1 MCRVC
6 CTVGYVCYD
15 TLNIKQPNRSSCHLR
30 CRLWLTKEPFAGW
43 GPGLSQERGAVLGV
57 FVPLKSM
64 GTFCS
69 KEISTATAIDKDLH
83 YMAVA
88 AMLLASSFH

>member
-1 MCRVC
+1 M
-6 CTVGYVCYD
+6 GS
-15 TLNIKQPNRSSCHLR
+15 RSFPR
-30 CRLWLTKEPFAGW
+30 EGT
-43 GPGLSQERGAVLGV
+43 VLGV

-69 KEISTATAIDKDLH
+69 KEISTATAVDKDLH

-88 AMLLASSFH
+88 AKLASSCH